1 VWNGTAGWCGTSAE
15 AAWDPGED
23 TVPMSGGRET
33 GDPEEFVAL
42 ARMARAV
49 ELRTLEWF
57 RRRRLG
63 PGNG

>member
-1 VWNGTAGWCGTSAE
+1 
-15 AAWDPGED
+15 
-23 TVPMSGGRET
+23 MSGGRET